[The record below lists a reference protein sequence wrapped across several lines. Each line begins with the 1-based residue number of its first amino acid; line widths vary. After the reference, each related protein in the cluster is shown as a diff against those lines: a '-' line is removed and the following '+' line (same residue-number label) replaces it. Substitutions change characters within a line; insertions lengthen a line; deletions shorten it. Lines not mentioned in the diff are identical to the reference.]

1 MRERVRVRV
10 RVSVCESVS
19 VCVRVCMRACVCV
32 CVCVCVCACYK
43 TKNANFYCVDG
54 FKSCPLLLT
63 YRATIGAMKRM

>member
-1 MRERVRVRV
+1 M
-10 RVSVCESVS
+10 
-19 VCVRVCMRACVCV
+19 CVCV
-32 CVCVCVCACYK
+32 CVCVCAHARACACYK